1 MPQNVLNN
9 NKMVDDKLLYRIA
22 FASIKGMTY
31 KFAVD
36 LLGRL
41 GEEEL
46 FFTATTSALKALL
59 GFDNKIL
66 ERGYRDSVLEEARRE
81 LEFVKANNVKV
92 FYFDD
97 NEEYPQRL
105 AECDDAPPLL
115 YGLGDCDLNAAHV
128 VSVVG
133 TRHATVYGIG
143 FVKELVEELKK
154 KRPDTLVVSGL
165 AYGIDVTAHREAL
178 RNGMDTAAVL
188 AHGLS
193 TIYPSAH
200 RNVAVEMV
208 KNHGILLTDYRHN
221 APMHRAN
228 FIARNRIV
236 AGLSDC
242 TLVVESAEKGGAII
256 TANIASG
263 YGRDVFALPGRRSDT
278 YSRGCNRLIATNR
291 ASLLQSCDELLE
303 AMGWESE
310 ETDDEPQKEL
320 FHQLSD
326 DELKVVGFLEKHGE
340 GYLNRIAVDAAIPMH
355 RLMGLLIDM
364 EFKGIV
370 VSLPGGLYRLA

>member
-1 MPQNVLNN
+1 MLA
-9 NKMVDDKLLYRIA
+9 DDKLLYRIA

-46 FFTATTSALKALL
+46 FFTASTSALKALL

-66 ERGYRDSVLEEARRE
+66 DRTYRDSVLEEARRE
-81 LEFVKANNVKV
+81 LEFVKANNVEV
-92 FYFDD
+92 FYFCD
-97 NEEYPQRL
+97 NGKFPQRL
-105 AECDDAPPLL
+105 AECDDAPAIL
-115 YGLGDCDLNAAHV
+115 YGLGNVDLNVQHII
-128 VSVVG
+128 SVVG

-143 FVKELVEELKK
+143 FVKELIEEIKR
-154 KRPDTLVVSGL
+154 KRPDTMVVSGL
-165 AYGIDVTAHREAL
+165 AYGIDVAAHKESL
-178 RNGMDTAAVL
+178 RNGLSTVAVL

-193 TIYPSAH
+193 TIYPSVH

-208 KNHGILLTDYRHN
+208 KNNGMLVTDYRHD
-221 APMHRAN
+221 APMHRSN

-236 AGLSDC
+236 AGMADC
-242 TLVVESAEKGGAII
+242 TIVVESAEKGGAMI
-256 TANIASG
+256 TAEIASG
-263 YGRDVFALPGRRSDT
+263 YNRDVFALPGRISDT
-278 YSRGCNRLIATNR
+278 YSRGCNRLIATNH
-291 ASLLQSCDELLE
+291 ASLLQSCDTLLD

-310 ETDDEPQKEL
+310 ETELDRQPQL

-326 DELKVVGFLEKHGE
+326 DELKVVGFLEKNGE
-340 GYLNRIAVDAAIPMH
+340 GFLNRIAVDAGIPMH

-364 EFKGIV
+364 EFKGLIV
-370 VSLPGGLYRLA
+370 SIPGGIYRLA